1 MIICLSLHLPLP
13 NKIQTTIYQNKN
25 YFQFFL
31 IFIFSGKLSDDLNTN
46 NNKWTGSCNS
56 LLQSKQNSLGSS
68 LQSHHT
74 SHHAAVAAAA
84 LTSPFSSL
92 LSGGGAG
99 YLLDPLGGLNKSTAA
114 NHLF

>member
-13 NKIQTTIYQNKN
+13 NNIQTTIYQKIKIIFN
-25 YFQFFL
+25 FFL
-31 IFIFSGKLSDDLNTN
+31 FLGKLSDDLNTN